1 MPSAFSWPIWASL
14 LANIALFSVKL
25 ACFLRAKSLAV
36 AASLLDSTL
45 DLLAQCLLAVAAA
58 LGERPDPRFPVGA
71 RRLEAAAVI
80 VVAAVFAVGAAEVA
94 TECVSRLA
102 RGASAPTPTLTKTDL
117 FLLSGVVAAKLALF
131 AACVAFTRSERAA
144 DRLVSPSIKALAA
157 DHAADAL
164 TNGVALLAAFG
175 AAAAN
180 AVAAPEEENE
190 KAKRWSTTARLADPL
205 GGLVIAVAVFV
216 GWGVQA
222 WDHVS
227 KLVGKR
233 ASRETRAKIR
243 AKVEERRRAFL
254 SSAGSSDDDERGD
267 DGESL
272 GLECSLSSP
281 PLIERNIGNIGPSRR
296 FVFDVDTIRAYHGG
310 ERVVVEAEVVMAPET
325 TLRESHDACLLLQQD
340 LESMDEVERAFVHAD
355 YAKRAAPEH
364 AGDASRAT
372 EARIRHRARGRREA
386 SRFFFVRFVGG
397 WFSRHS
403 RRRGRSPP
411 RSPGPVASLPSSIG
425 DVAEARPTI
434 GGRSED
440 ARQERHVCPSQEGH
454 RRLGSNVALTCEEG
468 EGPAFDT
475 IGAPLLPE
483 R

>member
-1 MPSAFSWPIWASL
+1 M
-14 LANIALFSVKL
+14 LF
-25 ACFLRAKSLAV
+25 
-36 AASLLDSTL
+36 
-45 DLLAQCLLAVAAA
+45 
-58 LGERPDPRFPVGA
+58 
-71 RRLEAAAVI
+71 
-80 VVAAVFAVGAAEVA
+80 
-94 TECVSRLA
+94 
-102 RGASAPTPTLTKTDL
+102 
-117 FLLSGVVAAKLALF
+117 GVVAAKLALF

-180 AVAAPEEENE
+180 AVAAPE
-190 KAKRWSTTARLADPL
+190 KAKRWSTPARLADPL

-254 SSAGSSDDDERGD
+254 SSAGSSDDERSD

-272 GLECSLSSP
+272 ERSPSSP
-281 PLIERNIGNIGPSRR
+281 PLPERNIGPSRR
-296 FVFDVDTIRAYHGG
+296 FVFDVDVIRAYHGG

-425 DVAEARPTI
+425 DVA
-434 GGRSED
+434 D
-440 ARQERHVCPSQEGH
+440 
-454 RRLGSNVALTCEEG
+454 
-468 EGPAFDT
+468 
-475 IGAPLLPE
+475 
-483 R
+483 